1 MNTVAFDTLAFAKR
15 LQAAGMS
22 SELAEAQ
29 ASAQAEFL
37 DQHILSKMATKEDLR
52 REIEGLRKELKTDI
66 EGLHKELKT
75 DIEGLRKELKTD
87 IEGLRKELK
96 NEIEGL
102 RKDTNAANEGLRK
115 ELKNDIE
122 GLRKDTNAAN
132 EGLRKELK
140 NDIEG
145 LRKDMDIRL
154 SQMENRQTL
163 RMLAM
168 IGSLAAFIALIEFV
182 L

>member
-52 REIEGLRKELKTDI
+52 RE
-66 EGLHKELKT
+66 
-75 DIEGLRKELKTD
+75 IEGLRKELKTD

>member
-1 MNTVAFDTLAFAKR
+1 MNTVAFDTLAFSKR

-22 SELAEAQ
+22 PELAEAQ

-37 DQHILSKMATKEDLR
+37 SQHILSDMATKEDLR
-52 REIEGLRKELKTDI
+52 REIEGLRKELK
-66 EGLHKELKT
+66 
-75 DIEGLRKELKTD
+75 
-87 IEGLRKELK
+87 
-96 NEIEGL
+96 
-102 RKDTNAANEGLRK
+102 
-115 ELKNDIE
+115 NDIE
-122 GLRKDTNAAN
+122 V
-132 EGLRKELK
+132 
-140 NDIEG
+140 
-145 LRKDMDIRL
+145 LRKDMEVRLSQMETVL